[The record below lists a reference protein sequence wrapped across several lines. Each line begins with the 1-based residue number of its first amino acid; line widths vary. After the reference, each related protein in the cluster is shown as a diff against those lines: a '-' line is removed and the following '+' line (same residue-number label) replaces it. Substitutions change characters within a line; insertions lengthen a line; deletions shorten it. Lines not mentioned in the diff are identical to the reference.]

1 LTLVKIFAEFC
12 SFKFN
17 RAAVMKNNG
26 RPINNIGAELRQNLN
41 ILTDPAFRVRLK
53 SGEITWVTFAN
64 LMATT
69 GDHPV
74 AFAWPRADLNIASFE
89 LAIGLTALLWQPTHE
104 DKWKSLWENA
114 DPAAALSLAITSFAP
129 CFSLFGEGS
138 GNNPPRF
145 MQDAEDLQGKGTPIG
160 ALFIDAPGENAA
172 NHNKDLLTHRG
183 RYPALGLKAAAMTLY
198 ALQQFA
204 PSGGAGNRTSMRGGG
219 PMTTLAL
226 PGGALSTLPLWR
238 VILANLSVSNRYM
251 LTEAD
256 RATALPWLAPTLTSK
271 GDDAGKLSEGDKRV
285 HQLQA
290 FFGMPRRIRLRLL
303 SEPGICALTGEEGPV
318 VAEFVQNPWG
328 VNYGNWFHPLTPYR
342 QQKEG
347 AEPYSVKPKAAVLTY
362 RDWVGL
368 ALKEGGGAQKAPQK
382 AATLIE
388 LPAASIKAANGRAH
402 DLRHIGN
409 GQDPHF
415 LAAGWAMNNMDAEA
429 YLHAVQPL
437 YLVDDDGQAES
448 LAFTAEQLRKA
459 GEEAASALK
468 TALKQVIR
476 GDRKGDTDTGLFAEN
491 AAMFFARTEPAFHAH
506 LRAMTNGQ
514 AFDDKRKQEWLRL
527 IRREAL
533 ALFNSH
539 ARANLG
545 LLANDKTAERVAKAY
560 DSLSYALSD
569 NARIATST
577 LQLPKPETADKKE
590 KHADE

>member
-1 LTLVKIFAEFC
+1 MSTF
-12 SFKFN
+12 
-17 RAAVMKNNG
+17 
-26 RPINNIGAELRQNLN
+26 NLN
-41 ILTDPAFRVRLK
+41 ILTDTAFRVRLR
-53 SGEITWVTFAN
+53 SGIITWATFAE

-69 GDHPV
+69 GDYPV

-89 LAIGLTALLWQPTHE
+89 LAIGLTTLLWQPTHE
-104 DKWKSLWENA
+104 DKWKSLWSHA
-114 DPAAALSLAITSFAP
+114 DPATALAPAITSFAP

-145 MQDAEDLQGKGTPIG
+145 MQDTEDLQGKGTPIG
-160 ALFIDAPGENAA
+160 ALFIDTPGENAA

-183 RYPALGLKAAAMTLY
+183 RYPVLGLKAAAMTLY

-226 PGGALSTLPLWR
+226 PSGALSTLPLWQA
-238 VILANLSVSNRYM
+238 ILANLPVNSRFALS
-251 LTEAD
+251 ESQ
-256 RATALPWLAPTLTSK
+256 RAKALPWLVPTLTSK
-271 GDDAGKLSEGDKRV
+271 GDDAGKLSEGDERV
-285 HQLQA
+285 HPLQA
-290 FFGMPRRIRLRLL
+290 FFGMPRRIRLRMLP
-303 SEPGICALTGEEGPV
+303 EPGTCALTGEEGPV

-368 ALKEGGGAQKAPQK
+368 ALKERGGAQKPAQK

-388 LPAASIKAANGRAH
+388 LPAASIRAANGRAH
-402 DLRHIGN
+402 ELRRIGN

-429 YLHAVQPL
+429 YLHAIQPL
-437 YLVDDDGQAES
+437 YFIDDEEVAGS
-448 LAFTAEQLRKA
+448 PAFIAEQLRKA
-459 GEEAASALK
+459 GEEAASAL
-468 TALKQVIR
+468 TAALKHMIY
-476 GDRKGDTDTGLFAEN
+476 GNRKGDKVDTNTGLFLEN

-506 LRAMTNGQ
+506 LRAMTNSQ

-533 ALFNSH
+533 ALFDSY
-539 ARANLG
+539 AGANLG

-560 DSLSYALSD
+560 GSLSYALSD

-577 LQLPKPETADKKE
+577 LQLPNPETADKKE
-590 KHADE
+590 KPADE